1 MTALWIHWR
10 VASLVGLAG
19 MIASAGWFSAMTLQ
33 NAAYVKAV
41 GQIELVFAFA
51 ASALVFR
58 EKTTRAE
65 FLGVALIVI
74 GIFVVLRYR

>member
-1 MTALWIHWR
+1 MTAVPTNWR

-41 GQIELVFAFA
+41 GQIELVFAFV
-51 ASALVFR
+51 ASAVFFR
-58 EKTTRAE
+58 EKTMRAE
-65 FLGVALIVI
+65 FLGIALIVL